1 MPETIR
7 RNTFWRGLS
16 KAAAVWGAAIWM
28 TMAGGAVVIAAD
40 TSFTPE
46 ERQWLKANQGRELTY
61 IIPPRYRPISFVEDG
76 RAGGIAADY
85 IRILETR
92 LGLKMKLMDVPF
104 GKGLDMARKKEIDLL
119 PCLSYTP
126 ERALFLKFTEGPY
139 LTLPIVLVTRKD
151 VEGISGVADIQGRR
165 VAVDRNLVAYS
176 KLTNEYAQLNL
187 TYVFRETSPE
197 VMRAVHLGHAD
208 VCFTST
214 AVAGDL
220 ISRNGWTNLK
230 IAAETDWP
238 ETRLRMAVRDDWP
251 VLAGVLEKTL
261 ADIDRRTREE
271 MFNKWVPVRYEHGL
285 QDDVIY
291 EIILPLTVSG
301 GVIIIVI
308 SVFLVILVRKN
319 KKIRGIRDELTESR
333 DRFNLSLAASGI
345 GFWEWDII
353 SDRLSWDE
361 TNQPVMRL
369 MPDISAMDVEGFLA
383 LMDEAD
389 AVRVRGELEDA
400 LAGKSDYHTTFTI
413 RVPDAGARVIE
424 ARGRVLK
431 DDAGQPVRMIGTS
444 MDVTRRKAAEAELE
458 KLSVAV
464 EQSSASVVI
473 TDTTGTIEYV
483 NPGFCRVTGYTSEEA
498 IGQNPRILKSDGQ
511 ASDTYESLWRTLAAG
526 DNWRGEFLNKKKDGS
541 LFWESASISPIK
553 DDSGQITHYVAI
565 KEDITEQKQIQKDL
579 REKQS
584 FLQGL
589 IDNSGALIYAKDL
602 EGRYLLV
609 NKDWPEILGLGDID
623 PLGLTDEDMFGKE
636 AAAIFRENDRQVLAG
651 MVASDSEETLVVGG
665 ESRVFHSVKF
675 PLLDAAGEPYATCGI
690 STDITD
696 RKQMETDLQ
705 NQVRELDQTQTAMLN
720 MMEDLDEEKANA
732 QAATRAKS
740 DFLANMSH
748 EIRTPMNAIIGM
760 SHLAL
765 RTDLTP
771 KQQDY
776 IEKVHLSAQSLLGII
791 NDILDFSKI
800 EAGKLD
806 IEVIAFNLNEVLDN
820 LSRLVTAKTQEKG
833 LELIFNMDT
842 EVPVYLKGDPLRL
855 GQILLNLA
863 NNAVKFTE
871 KGEIEVSIS
880 AVTVAVE
887 EAMLKFEVRDTGI
900 GLTPE
905 QQGKL
910 FQSFQQADTSTTRKY
925 GGTGLGLSICKKLCE
940 MMGGEIG
947 VESEAGKGTTFW
959 FTVRLGRVDRVAEK
973 LEIVP
978 ESLQGMKTLV
988 VDDNRTFCHVLKTY
1002 LEGFSFRVDMC
1013 HTGQGAIEMIR
1024 SAAQSEQSRYD
1035 VVFMDWQMPGMDG
1048 IETVRRIHGDAAL
1061 ERVPKVIMVTGH
1073 GREDVMD
1080 QARTVGLDGFLLKP
1094 VTHSMLFD
1102 AVMEAFG
1109 QEATAGRDRGG
1120 AAGSETPEAVNAIRG
1135 ARLLLVEDN
1144 ALNQQLAVELL
1155 NDEGFHVAVADN
1167 GKIGVEMMKASEDG
1181 DRYDAVLMDLQMPVM
1196 DGRTAARN
1204 IRGLDSEVKDIPIIA
1219 MTADAM
1225 TGVREEV
1232 LNLGMNDYVTK
1243 PIAPAELFSTLV
1255 KWVAPGERTVH
1266 ERYKVTRVQTTDAPA
1281 LPPLEGIDTDRGL
1294 ERAGGNRVL
1303 YRNLLVKFHADNQE
1317 TPADLGRAVAADDR
1331 ETAVRLAHTVKGL
1344 AGTIGAEDLQTAAGA
1359 LEAKLTSDKE
1369 GVEVPTLL
1377 NEFKTALRKTLD
1389 VLAPV
1394 ARESAS
1400 ETKAEAAAQGDETQL
1415 LAFLK
1420 ELEPHVK
1427 KRKPKPAK
1435 AVLAEMNTYQW
1446 PDRYRPKIAEI
1457 KKLTG
1462 KYKFKDAR
1470 PLVEALVSE
1479 LE

>member
-1 MPETIR
+1 MTQMLKTMR
-7 RNTFWRGLS
+7 WKNLLVGLA
-16 KAAAVWGAAIWM
+16 AAAVFVMVWMPLAFAAEIP
-28 TMAGGAVVIAAD
+28 
-40 TSFTPE
+40 FTPE
-46 ERQWLKANQGRELTY
+46 EKQWLEANRDRALRY
-61 IIPPRYRPISFVEDG
+61 IIPPRYRPISFVEEG
-76 RAGGIAADY
+76 RGGGIAAEY
-85 IRILETR
+85 IHIIEAR
-92 LGLKMKLMDVPF
+92 LGLKMALVDVPF
-104 GKGLDMARKKEIDLL
+104 GKGLAMARKKEIDVL

-126 ERALFLKFTEGPY
+126 ERAEFLTFTQGPY
-139 LTLPIVLVTRKD
+139 LTLPIVLVSRKD
-151 VEGISGVADIQGRR
+151 VAGISGVADIRGRR
-165 VAVDRNLVAYS
+165 VSVDRNLAAYS
-176 KLTNEYAQLNL
+176 KLTNEYDDLNL
-187 TYVFRETSPE
+187 TYVYRETAPE
-197 VMRAVHLGHAD
+197 VMRAVHLGQAD
-208 VCFTST
+208 LCFAST

-238 ETRLRMAVRDDWP
+238 ETRLRMAVRNDWP
-251 VLAGVLEKTL
+251 LLAGILEKTI
-261 ADIDRRTREE
+261 ASIDRQTRDQ

-291 EIILPLTVSG
+291 EVILPLAVFG
-301 GVIIIVI
+301 GVIILVI
-308 SVFLVILVRKN
+308 LVFLVILVRKN
-319 KKIRGIRDELTESR
+319 KKIRAIRDELTESR

-345 GFWEWDII
+345 GFWDWDVIR
-353 SDRLSWDE
+353 DRLSWDE
-361 TNQPVMRL
+361 TSRYEMRL
-369 MPDISAMDVEGFLA
+369 MPEIEAMDLNGFMS
-383 LMDEAD
+383 LMDEAEAD
-389 AVRVRGELEDA
+389 RVRGEIRDA
-400 LAGKSDYHTTFTI
+400 LAGNSDFHTTFSI
-413 RVPDAGARVIE
+413 RLKESGVRVIE
-424 ARGRVLK
+424 ARGRVLR
-431 DDAGQPVRMIGTS
+431 DDAGRPVRMMGTS
-444 MDVTRRKAAEAELE
+444 MDVTRRKAAEAELL

-473 TDTTGTIEYV
+473 TDTEGTIEYV
-483 NPGFCRVTGYTSEEA
+483 NPGFCKVTGYTPEEA
-498 IGQNPRILKSDGQ
+498 IGQNPRILRSEQQSPKI
-511 ASDTYESLWRTLAAG
+511 YETLWKTLAAG
-526 DNWRGEFLNKKKDGS
+526 ENWRGEFLNKKKDGS
-541 LFWESASISPIK
+541 LYWESASISPIK
-553 DDSGQITHYVAI
+553 DESGKITHFVAI

-579 REKQS
+579 SEKQS

-589 IDNSGALIYAKDL
+589 IDNSGALIYAKDF

-623 PLGLTDEDMFGKE
+623 PVGMTDEDVFGK
-636 AAAIFRENDRQVLAG
+636 AAAAVLRENDRQVLEG
-651 MVASDSEETLVVGG
+651 MTPADSEETVMVNGAP
-665 ESRVFHSVKF
+665 RVFHSVKF
-675 PLLDAAGEPYATCGI
+675 PLLDASGTPYATCGI

-696 RKQMETDLQ
+696 RKQLETDLQ
-705 NQVRELDQTQTAMLN
+705 NQVRELDETQTAMLN
-720 MMEDLDEEKANA
+720 MMEDLEEEKANA

-765 RTDLTP
+765 RTELSP
-771 KQQDY
+771 KQKDY

-806 IEVIAFNLNEVLDN
+806 IEIIAFNLNEVLDN
-820 LSRLVTAKTQEKG
+820 LSSLVTAKTQEKG
-833 LELIFNMDT
+833 VELIFNLDT
-842 EVPVYLKGDPLRL
+842 QVPLYLKGDPLRL

-880 AVTVAVE
+880 AVSVAAE
-887 EAMLKFEVRDTGI
+887 EALLKFEVRDTGI
-900 GLTPE
+900 GLTPA
-905 QQGKL
+905 QQNKL

-947 VESEAGKGTTFW
+947 VESQAGIGTTFW

-978 ESLQGMKTLV
+978 DSLQGMNTLV
-988 VDDNRTFCHVLKTY
+988 VDDNRTFCQVLKTY
-1002 LEGFSFRVDMC
+1002 LEGFTFRVDMC
-1013 HTGQGAIEMIR
+1013 HTGQDAIEMIR
-1024 SAAQSEQSRYD
+1024 SAAQSEENRYD

-1061 ERVPKVIMVTGH
+1061 DRVPKVIMVTGH

-1109 QEATAGRDRGG
+1109 QEVTAGRDRSGTEG
-1120 AAGSETPEAVNAIRG
+1120 RETPEAVNAIRG

-1155 NDEGFHVAVADN
+1155 NDEGFHVAVAEN
-1167 GKIGVEMMKASEDG
+1167 GKIGVEMAAASEDG
-1181 DRYDAVLMDLQMPVM
+1181 EKYDAVLMDLQMPVM
-1196 DGRTAARN
+1196 DGRTAALN
-1204 IRGLDSEVKDIPIIA
+1204 IRKLESAVKDVPIIA

-1232 LNLGMNDYVTK
+1232 LDLGMNDYVTK
-1243 PIAPAELFSTLV
+1243 PIAPVELFRTLV
-1255 KWVAPGERTVH
+1255 KWIPPGERTVH
-1266 ERYKVTRVQTTDAPA
+1266 ERYTASRAQKTTEIPE
-1281 LPPLEGIDTDRGL
+1281 LPFLEGIDTDRGL
-1294 ERAGGNRVL
+1294 ERAGGNKVL
-1303 YRNLLVKFHADNQE
+1303 YRNLLARFHTDNQR
-1317 TPADLGRAVAADDR
+1317 TARDLDRAVESGDR

-1344 AGTIGAEDLQTAAGA
+1344 AGTIGAEDLQAIAGS
-1359 LEAKLTSDKE
+1359 LEAALASGGTEELGSLISD
-1369 GVEVPTLL
+1369 
-1377 NEFKTALRKTLD
+1377 FKTAFSQTLD

-1394 ARESAS
+1394 AREN
-1400 ETKAEAAAQGDETQL
+1400 AAASKADVAEKGDETRL

-1435 AVLAEMNTYQW
+1435 AVLARMDAYEW
-1446 PDRYRPKIAEI
+1446 PVNHAPKIAEI

-1470 PLVEALVSE
+1470 PLLDALVSE